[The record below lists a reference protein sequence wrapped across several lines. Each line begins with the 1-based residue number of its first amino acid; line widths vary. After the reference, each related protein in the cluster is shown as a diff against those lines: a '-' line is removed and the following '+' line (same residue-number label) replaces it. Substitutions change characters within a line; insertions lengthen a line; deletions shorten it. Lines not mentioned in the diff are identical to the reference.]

1 MTTNK
6 TDDLGISNDVL
17 ADYIKRYEA
26 AVNHVFKDYPKQ
38 PSIYSHERQE
48 YSGLDIN
55 TYIYIADNYCHLK
68 KRLEERNARSKI
80 PNKKLSYAKIL
91 KKRVSSWLL
100 IKAQNKPA
108 S

>member
-1 MTTNK
+1 MKINRA
-6 TDDLGISNDVL
+6 DDLGISNELL

-55 TYIYIADNYCHLK
+55 TYIYIADNYETLK
-68 KRLEERNARSKI
+68 ERLNGRKWS
-80 PNKKLSYAKIL
+80 NKSRY
-91 KKRVSSWLL
+91 
-100 IKAQNKPA
+100 
-108 S
+108 

>member
-1 MTTNK
+1 MKINR
-6 TDDLGISNDVL
+6 TDDLGISNELL

-55 TYIYIADNYCHLK
+55 TYIYIADNYETLK
-68 KRLEERNARSKI
+68 ESLNGRKWSNQGR
-80 PNKKLSYAKIL
+80 
-91 KKRVSSWLL
+91 
-100 IKAQNKPA
+100 
-108 S
+108 

>member
-1 MTTNK
+1 MTINK

-48 YSGLDIN
+48 YSGMDIN
-55 TYIYIADNYCHLK
+55 TYIYIADNYETLK
-68 KRLEERNARSKI
+68 ERLNGRKWS
-80 PNKKLSYAKIL
+80 NKG
-91 KKRVSSWLL
+91 R
-100 IKAQNKPA
+100 
-108 S
+108 

>member
-1 MTTNK
+1 MKINR
-6 TDDLGISNDVL
+6 TDDLGISNEQL

-55 TYIYIADNYCHLK
+55 TYIYIADNYETLK
-68 KRLEERNARSKI
+68 ERLNGRK
-80 PNKKLSYAKIL
+80 
-91 KKRVSSWLL
+91 
-100 IKAQNKPA
+100 
-108 S
+108 

>member
-1 MTTNK
+1 MKINRA
-6 TDDLGISNDVL
+6 DDLGISNELL

-55 TYIYIADNYCHLK
+55 TYIYIADNYLMLK
-68 KRLEERNARSKI
+68 KQLGGK
-80 PNKKLSYAKIL
+80 
-91 KKRVSSWLL
+91 
-100 IKAQNKPA
+100 
-108 S
+108 

>member
-1 MTTNK
+1 MKINR
-6 TDDLGISNDVL
+6 TDDLGISNELL

-55 TYIYIADNYCHLK
+55 TYIYIAYNYETLK
-68 KRLEERNARSKI
+68 ESLNGRK
-80 PNKKLSYAKIL
+80 
-91 KKRVSSWLL
+91 
-100 IKAQNKPA
+100 
-108 S
+108 

>member
-1 MTTNK
+1 MKINRA
-6 TDDLGISNDVL
+6 DDLGISNELL

-55 TYIYIADNYCHLK
+55 TYIYIADNYETLK
-68 KRLEERNARSKI
+68 ERLNGRK
-80 PNKKLSYAKIL
+80 
-91 KKRVSSWLL
+91 
-100 IKAQNKPA
+100 
-108 S
+108 

>member
-1 MTTNK
+1 MTINK

-55 TYIYIADNYCHLK
+55 TYIYIADNYETLK
-68 KRLEERNARSKI
+68 ERLNGRKWS
-80 PNKKLSYAKIL
+80 NKG
-91 KKRVSSWLL
+91 R
-100 IKAQNKPA
+100 
-108 S
+108 

>member
-1 MTTNK
+1 MKING
-6 TDDLGISNDVL
+6 TDDLGISNELL

-55 TYIYIADNYCHLK
+55 TYIYIADNYETLK
-68 KRLEERNARSKI
+68 ERLNGRK
-80 PNKKLSYAKIL
+80 
-91 KKRVSSWLL
+91 
-100 IKAQNKPA
+100 
-108 S
+108 

>member
-1 MTTNK
+1 MKINR
-6 TDDLGISNDVL
+6 TDDLGISNELL

-55 TYIYIADNYCHLK
+55 AYIYIADNYETLK
-68 KRLEERNARSKI
+68 ERLNGRK
-80 PNKKLSYAKIL
+80 
-91 KKRVSSWLL
+91 
-100 IKAQNKPA
+100 
-108 S
+108 

>member
-1 MTTNK
+1 MKMNRA
-6 TDDLGISNDVL
+6 DDLGISNELL

-55 TYIYIADNYCHLK
+55 TYIYIAYNYETLK
-68 KRLEERNARSKI
+68 ERLNGRK
-80 PNKKLSYAKIL
+80 
-91 KKRVSSWLL
+91 
-100 IKAQNKPA
+100 
-108 S
+108 

>member
-1 MTTNK
+1 MKMNRA
-6 TDDLGISNDVL
+6 DDLGISNELL

-55 TYIYIADNYCHLK
+55 TYIYIADNYETLK
-68 KRLEERNARSKI
+68 ERLNGRK
-80 PNKKLSYAKIL
+80 
-91 KKRVSSWLL
+91 
-100 IKAQNKPA
+100 
-108 S
+108 